1 MKVAIKSFTNSLNT
15 EDSCMELI
23 QLLEECERICSSL
36 EDAYFGENVVD
47 DFIKCWK
54 GLQTAKRGANSA
66 LLKIEKQRM

>member
-1 MKVAIKSFTNSLNT
+1 MKMLIESSTNSPNI

-23 QLLEECERICSSL
+23 QLLEECEEICSYL
-36 EDAYFGENVVD
+36 EDAYFGENVVN

-66 LLKIEKQRM
+66 LLEIETQRM

>member
-1 MKVAIKSFTNSLNT
+1 MKRVISASMKDPIDDCLELTKLITQCEDLCSNL
-15 EDSCMELI
+15 EDS
-23 QLLEECERICSSL
+23 
-36 EDAYFGENVVD
+36 YFGENVVD